1 MSAAEYLQ
9 LICPALYSDSS
20 RSQWIAMAGEELS
33 SCFFGSSYQKAI
45 ALYAA
50 HQFTLAH
57 RPSGDAG
64 VITSK
69 KEGGLSVSYDVP
81 DMEGGQAL
89 ELTHY
94 GLQLRQLRK
103 SRHAG
108 VSVIGSGLTICGGS

>member
-9 LICPALYSDSS
+9 MICPALYSDSS
-20 RSQWIAMAGEELS
+20 RDQWIAMAGEELS
-33 SCFFGSSYQKAI
+33 SCFFGSSYQKAV

-50 HQFTLAH
+50 HQYMLAN
-57 RPSGDAG
+57 RPSGDSG
-64 VITSK
+64 IVTSK

-94 GLQLRQLRK
+94 GLQLKQLRK
-103 SRHAG
+103 SRHGG
-108 VSVIGSGLTICGGS
+108 VAVIGSGNTIC